1 MSFRLDVL
9 PPERWADAVA
19 ADLAERLREE
29 PELRLCLPTGSTPA
43 PLYAALVRSTE
54 PSLWSAATI
63 VLLDEYLG
71 LPPGDPARGGDRLRR
86 ELVDHVK
93 PARFVA
99 IDADAADP
107 EAAARAHDAVAA
119 EGLDLT
125 LLGLGLN
132 GHIGLDEPGS
142 PADCETRVVTLT
154 PRSQEVAA
162 GYGAGATPQRGI
174 TLGIARLLESREIWL
189 LVTGERKADILESAL
204 RGPEGPDV
212 PASFL
217 RRHPNL
223 RVVADEPA
231 ARLVRELAAS

>member
-9 PPERWADAVA
+9 PADGWADAVA
-19 ADLAERLREE
+19 ADLADRLRAE
-29 PELRLCLPTGSTPA
+29 PGLRLCLPTGATPA
-43 PLYAALVRSTE
+43 PLYASLVRSTDA
-54 PSLWSAATI
+54 SLWSAATV

-71 LPPGDPARGGDRLRR
+71 LSPGDPARGGDRLRR
-86 ELVDHVK
+86 ELIDHVN

-99 IDADAADP
+99 IDADAVDP
-107 EAAARAHDAVAA
+107 EAAARAHDAAAA

-142 PADCETRVVTLT
+142 EADCETRVVTLT

-162 GYGAGATPQRGI
+162 GYGANGAPQRGI

-189 LVTGERKADILESAL
+189 LVTGERKAEILECAL
-204 RGPEGPDV
+204 RGPEGPQV

-223 RVVADEPA
+223 RIVADEPA
-231 ARLVRELAAS
+231 ARLVRQSAAG